1 VYLTDEEG
9 GDNEEEIEE
18 VRAALVELEDEDYL
32 YARVSCTYCSLERCM
47 RVLVSEYG
55 ER

>member
-1 VYLTDEEG
+1 VCCCPVYLTDEEG

-32 YARVSCTYCSLERCM
+32 YSRVSCPL
-47 RVLVSEYG
+47 L
-55 ER
+55 